1 MPRYD
6 EQTLRRFIMAIKFE
20 ELNKDGSVKRKF
32 KGVKWIALAAAVAV
46 LAAASFTIVPA
57 GSTGVVLTLGK
68 VSQNS
73 MSEGFHLKIPFIQDV
88 EDMSNKIQ
96 VYETPSSAVS
106 KDLQTIS
113 STIAVNYRLVSDKS
127 ADMYKDVGIE
137 YQTILIT
144 PAVQECMKS
153 VTSKYTAEELITKR
167 QTVGDEVKDALGE
180 RLNSYGIYIEKF
192 NIVDFDFSSEYNNAI
207 EAKQVAEQ
215 NLLKTQT
222 EQEQAIVIAEA
233 DAKQK
238 VIAANAEAEAI
249 LAEAQAQADANKL
262 IEDSLSEKVIAYEQ
276 IQKWNGV
283 MPKVTGSDS
292 NGLLIDVNIDEPSSA
307 SSQSTDT
314 ANNGA
319 E

>member
-1 MPRYD
+1 MDIRD
-6 EQTLRRFIMAIKFE
+6 IRR
-20 ELNKDGSVKRKF
+20 NDSVKKPF
-32 KGVKWIALAAAVAV
+32 KGGKWIVAGIVALV
-46 LAAASFTIVPA
+46 LAAGSFTIVPA
-57 GSTGVVLTLGK
+57 GNTGVVLTLGK
-68 VSQNS
+68 VSETS
-73 MSEGFHLKIPFIQDV
+73 FSEGFHLKIPFIQNV

-106 KDLQTIS
+106 KDMQTVS
-113 STIAVNYRLVSDKS
+113 STIAVNYRLVSDKTPE
-127 ADMYKDVGIE
+127 MYKTVGQE

-153 VTSKYTAEELITKR
+153 VTAKYTAEELITKR
-167 QTVGDEVKDALGE
+167 QAVGDEVKESLSE
-180 RLNSYGIYIEKF
+180 RLNNYGIYIEKF
-192 NIVDFDFSSEYNNAI
+192 NIINFDFSADYNNAI

-233 DAKQK
+233 NAKQK

-249 LAEAQAQADANKL
+249 LAQAQAQADANKL
-262 IEDSLSEKVIAYEQ
+262 LEESLSGKVIAYEQ

-283 MPKVTGSDS
+283 MPKVTGSDG
-292 NGLLIDVNIDEPSSA
+292 NGLLINVDLDEQATYSQPTTQAPVNE
-307 SSQSTDT
+307 
-314 ANNGA
+314 G